1 MEMEEDKKLEIVNRF
16 AEENK
21 KADITKLVKILK
33 SLSKSERKEL
43 LRLLKD
49 EFLPEKNVN
58 EIIGGLNQYSDDY
71 LTSNMRD
78 DEEKIIEEN
87 KN

>member
-1 MEMEEDKKLEIVNRF
+1 MEEDKKLEIVNRF

-87 KN
+87 NN